1 MKKRMVDAAVVLLGV
16 ALLLTVVALLVFP
29 ARALTPA
36 QRGMDL
42 AHEIAELMRER
53 GYAEDHPVIVACQ
66 EWWQAEAEGNAH
78 AQVFVTDEQK
88 KAYPVAA
95 AVWQRLREHGL
106 SEPVAAGIMGN
117 MMAECGGQTLDLD
130 PYIYSGGFYGLCMFS
145 LHYFPGVDGLGVA
158 AQVDFLID
166 TLSNIRDGGGS
177 VETFLSLT
185 DARAAARYFSDYY
198 ERPASWS
205 EKRADNAGAAY
216 NYFSERN

>member
-1 MKKRMVDAAVVLLGV
+1 MKKRMLDILLVLLGV

-29 ARALTPA
+29 ARAVTPA

-42 AHEIAELMRER
+42 AHEIAELMRSR

-66 EWWQAEAEGNAH
+66 DWWRAENEGNGH
-78 AQVFVTDEQK
+78 AQVFVTDTQK
-88 KAYPVAA
+88 REYPVAA

-117 MMAECGGQTLDLD
+117 FMAECGGHSLELM
-130 PYIYSGGFYGLCMFS
+130 PYTYSGGFYGLAMWS
-145 LHYFPGVDGLGVA
+145 LYYFPAVDGLGVA
-158 AQVDFLID
+158 AQCDFLVD
-166 TLSNIRDGGGS
+166 TLDKIKDGGGS
-177 VETFLSLT
+177 VEAFLSLT

-205 EKRADNAGAAY
+205 EKRADNAVEALE
-216 NYFSERN
+216 YFGG

>member
-1 MKKRMVDAAVVLLGV
+1 MRQRVTNAAFVLLGV

-66 EWWQAEAEGNAH
+66 EWWQAENDGNGH
-78 AQVFVTDEQK
+78 AQVFVTEQQK
-88 KAYPVAA
+88 LEYPVAA

-117 MMAECGGQTLDLD
+117 FMAECGGHTLDLD

-158 AQVDFLID
+158 AQVDFLVD
-166 TLSNIRDGGGS
+166 TLDNIKDGGGS
-177 VETFLSLT
+177 VEAFLAIT
-185 DARAAARYFSDYY
+185 NVRTAARYFSDYY
-198 ERPASWS
+198 ERPAAWS
-205 EKRADNAGAAY
+205 EKRADNAETAY
-216 NYFSERN
+216 KYFTEN

>member
-1 MKKRMVDAAVVLLGV
+1 MKKRMVDVAVVLLGV

-29 ARALTPA
+29 ARAVTPA

-66 EWWQAEAEGNAH
+66 EWWQAENEGNGH
-78 AQVFVTDEQK
+78 AQVFVTEQQK
-88 KAYPVAA
+88 REYPVAA

-106 SEPVAAGIMGN
+106 SEPVAAGIVGN
-117 MMAECGGQTLDLD
+117 MMSECGGQTLDLD

-145 LHYFPGVDGLGVA
+145 LHYFPAVDGLGVA
-158 AQVDFLID
+158 AQVDFLVD
-166 TLSNIRDGGGS
+166 TLDNIKDGGGS
-177 VETFLSLT
+177 VSEFLALT
-185 DARAAARYFSDYY
+185 DARTAARYFSDYY

-205 EKRADNAGAAY
+205 EKRADNAEAALR
-216 NYFSERN
+216 YFGG

>member
-1 MKKRMVDAAVVLLGV
+1 MKQRIANAAVVLLGL

-29 ARALTPA
+29 ARAVTPA

-42 AHEIAELMRER
+42 AHEIAELMRSR
-53 GYAEDHPVIVACQ
+53 GYAEDHPVILACQ
-66 EWWQAEAEGNAH
+66 DWWRAENEGNA
-78 AQVFVTDEQK
+78 ATQVFVTEEQK

-117 MMAECGGQTLDLD
+117 MMSECGGHTLDLD
-130 PYIYSGGFYGLCMFS
+130 PYIYSGGFYGLAMWS
-145 LHYFPGVDGLGVA
+145 IHYFPSVDGLGVA
-158 AQVDFLID
+158 AQVDFLVD
-166 TLSNIRDGGGS
+166 TLSNIKDGGGS
-177 VETFLSLT
+177 VEAFLALT

-205 EKRADNAGAAY
+205 EKRADNAEVAY
-216 NYFSERN
+216 KYFTERN

>member
-1 MKKRMVDAAVVLLGV
+1 MKKRMVDILVVLLGV

-29 ARALTPA
+29 ARAVTPA

-42 AHEIAELMRER
+42 AHEIAELMRSR

-66 EWWQAEAEGNAH
+66 EWWQAEAEGNGH
-78 AQVFVTDEQK
+78 AQVFVTEEQK

-145 LHYFPGVDGLGVA
+145 LYYFPAVDGLGVA
-158 AQVDFLID
+158 AQCDFLID

-177 VETFLSLT
+177 VSEFLSLT

-198 ERPASWS
+198 ERPAAWS
-205 EKRADNAGAAY
+205 EKRADNAEMAY
-216 NYFSERN
+216 KYFTERR

>member
-1 MKKRMVDAAVVLLGV
+1 MKKRMVDILLVLLGV

-29 ARALTPA
+29 ARAATPA

-66 EWWQAEAEGNAH
+66 EWWQAENEGNGH
-78 AQVFVTDEQK
+78 AQVFVTEQQK
-88 KAYPVAA
+88 REYPVAA

-117 MMAECGGQTLDLD
+117 MMSECGGQTLDLD

-158 AQVDFLID
+158 AQCDFIVD

-177 VETFLSLT
+177 VEAFLSLT

-205 EKRADNAGAAY
+205 EKRADNAEAALA
-216 NYFSERN
+216 YFGG

>member
-1 MKKRMVDAAVVLLGV
+1 MKQRVTNAAFVLLGV

-29 ARALTPA
+29 ARAVTPA

-53 GYAEDHPVIVACQ
+53 GYAEDHPVILACQ
-66 EWWQAEAEGNAH
+66 EWWQAEAEGNGH

-106 SEPVAAGIMGN
+106 SEPVTAGIMGN
-117 MMAECGGQTLDLD
+117 MMSECGGQTLDLD

-166 TLSNIRDGGGS
+166 TLNNIKDGGGS
-177 VETFLSLT
+177 VEAFLSLT

-205 EKRADNAGAAY
+205 EKRADNAEAALA
-216 NYFSERN
+216 YFGG